1 MGMQFCLETSCGKA
15 YLKRKA
21 LKEDNKM
28 GVYEPDQI
36 TDTVNYY
43 WAGGETC
50 NKAQSLKTVIKVKKS
65 VNYLG
70 RIGNGKKFDPESFET
85 QYKLVDMM
93 GSEKVSKGGL
103 ETMVTA
109 MMV

>member
-1 MGMQFCLETSCGKA
+1 MLDTSCGKA
-15 YLKRKA
+15 YIKKKA
-21 LKEDNKM
+21 LKEANKM

-43 WAGGETC
+43 WAGGETA
-50 NKAQSLKTVIKVKKS
+50 NKAQSLKTVKKS

-70 RIGNGKKFDPESFET
+70 RIGNGKKFSQDAFET
-85 QYKLVDMM
+85 QYKLIDMM

-109 MMV
+109 MLV

>member
-1 MGMQFCLETSCGKA
+1 MQFCLETSCGKA
-15 YLKRKA
+15 YIKRKA
-21 LKEDNKM
+21 LKEANKM

-36 TDTVNYY
+36 ADTVNYY

-50 NKAQSLKTVIKVKKS
+50 NKAQTLKTVKKS

-70 RIGNGKKFDPESFET
+70 RIGNGKKFDADSFET
-85 QYKLVDMM
+85 QYKLIDMM
-93 GSEKVSKGGL
+93 GSEKVSKGGI